1 MSLLMQQENSH
12 HLKERLEK
20 LHGWQRSVLEHFLA
34 RKPVIRDPNAAFDEG
49 LTRGQRIADQ
59 IARYGGSWTFI
70 FAFMAVLWVWMIYNV
85 ETGKAFDPYPFIL
98 LNLVLSCLA
107 AIQAPVIMMSQNRQT
122 ARDRMDAQH
131 DYEVNMKTELEVL
144 ALHTK
149 LDDLREQR
157 LQDIV
162 EALQHQNE
170 ILERIEAHLHENPSG
185 RGGPK
190 APPVA

>member
-1 MSLLMQQENSH
+1 MQEENSRP
-12 HLKERLEK
+12 LKERLTK
-20 LHGWQRSVLEHFLA
+20 LHDWERHVLERFLA
-34 RKPVIRDPNAAFDEG
+34 RKPAIRDPNALFDQG

-70 FAFMAVLWVWMIYNV
+70 FAFMAVLWIWMIYNI
-85 ETGKAFDPYPFIL
+85 EAGKAFDPYPFIL

-122 ARDRMDAQH
+122 VSDRMDAQH

-149 LDDLREQR
+149 LDELREQR
-157 LQDIV
+157 LQQIA
-162 EALQHQNE
+162 EALRHQNE
-170 ILERIEAHLHENPSG
+170 ILERIEARLNENPTGNS
-185 RGGPK
+185 GPK
-190 APPVA
+190 PPPVA